1 MKLHWALSIQINC
14 FSYFI
19 VNEEEELE
27 QGIDR
32 QTTAFREMLKDSGTI
47 RLFTCND
54 RVSVMGRTAQHYL
67 FRTILFLTNLL
78 LDMGLSFT
86 TNFRPFLIDQK
97 KTFDP
102 AAYFRFKSE
111 KEVETQDALE
121 DSQQARKLLEVRL
134 NDIEAAL
141 MTLSIKD
148 RLCLSD
154 SDVKAVSQGRDA
166 LDTQV

>member
-1 MKLHWALSIQINC
+1 MDLHNLADYIRCPIFLI
-14 FSYFI
+14 FS
-19 VNEEEELE
+19 L
-27 QGIDR
+27 R
-32 QTTAFREMLKDSGTI
+32 S
-47 RLFTCND
+47 
-54 RVSVMGRTAQHYL
+54 
-67 FRTILFLTNLL
+67 
-78 LDMGLSFT
+78 LSFV
-86 TNFRPFLIDQK
+86 LDQK

-148 RLCLSD
+148 RLCLRD
-154 SDVKAVSQGRDA
+154 SDVKAVS
-166 LDTQV
+166 